1 MCFGHTC
8 SEIVF
13 LVDEV
18 VSDHRRINPAPALSG
33 LAKLV
38 TPELSELSSV
48 CFVGDVV
55 VGVAAAAVVG
65 GGVGVFAVVGSIL
78 KKAPSSPR
86 SSLFVRGLRV

>member
-18 VSDHRRINPAPALSG
+18 VSDHRRINPAPALS
-33 LAKLV
+33 KLV